1 MAKFNSM
8 VFMKNVNKLL
18 KGKHITEIGYKIAT
32 VGIVVV
38 GLGLIKTDKA
48 LEYSVSYGGGDG
60 LIDRI
65 GADVDMASSDPKR
78 YKFSWNVIDV
88 TENESEK

>member
-8 VFMKNVNKLL
+8 VFMKNFNKLL

-48 LEYSVSYGGGDG
+48 LEDANSYGSRDG